1 MKKRDAGDKH
11 AEVTGA
17 SLLRRAKAH
26 GVQAESH
33 RRVANDISL
42 SVETRRHHATIGM
55 MHDETAKI
63 LRGEA
68 KEIRGQR

>member
-17 SLLRRAKAH
+17 SLLRRAKGH
-26 GVQAESH
+26 GAKAKERKGLAKLNGGNQWGMIHRAVAE
-33 RRVANDISL
+33 
-42 SVETRRHHATIGM
+42 
-55 MHDETAKI
+55 MHLDSAKI